1 MVLAVEISFMAL
13 LHKNISVKSC
23 NSIVKRIFFF
33 YQTNSTVTQ
42 HKVKEKVQSYCP
54 ESFQSLGSP

>member
-23 NSIVKRIFFF
+23 NSIVRGFFFF

-42 HKVKEKVQSYCP
+42 HEVKEKVQSCCP